1 MRRSISVQRFI
12 QYILCRSELIKHRTS
27 MHAILVFDVLVMN
40 LDSDVLFWSVD
51 GSAVFDGKV

>member
-1 MRRSISVQRFI
+1 
-12 QYILCRSELIKHRTS
+12 